1 VAAGARIL
9 TATLELELDGPLP
22 EGAIT
27 EPGGQ
32 RRAFQGWIE
41 LAAAIDDLRRS
52 PGIDA
57 AEPPSAQAEE
67 G

>member
-1 VAAGARIL
+1 V

-22 EGAIT
+22 GGTIT

-32 RRAFQGWIE
+32 PHVFQGWIE
-41 LAAAIDDLRRS
+41 LAAAIEDLRRS
-52 PGIDA
+52 RDRDT
-57 AEPPSAQAEE
+57 AEPPGAHAEK